1 MEAII
6 MAARSFRSR
15 AGSGRTPDALTL
27 LKQDH
32 REVSDLFE
40 EFESAS
46 GARKERIANQIC
58 EALTVHAQIEEEIFY
73 PAARQVVDEEDVVD
87 EADVEHATIKGLV
100 GRIEQVGSSDE
111 HYDALVKVLGEYVKH
126 HVKEEEQSLFP
137 KLRGTELDLNVLG
150 EQLAA
155 RKGELAGSAAA

>member
-1 MEAII
+1 
-6 MAARSFRSR
+6 MAARNFRSR
-15 AGSGRTPDALTL
+15 VGGGRTPDALTL

-73 PAARQVVDEEDVVD
+73 PAAREVIEDEDLVD
-87 EADVEHATIKGLV
+87 EADVEHATVKGLV
-100 GRIEQVGSSDE
+100 ARIEQGGPSDE
-111 HYDALVKVLGEYVKH
+111 HYEAMVKVLGEYVKH

-137 KLRGTELDLNVLG
+137 QLRGTALDLDALG